1 MLSNSEPQVPIIVS
15 SYNSLDNCR
24 YELLRISS
32 STTIQRTLRNPRI
45 LKEVMAMLMEIAA
58 ANAIFKTLS
67 VALKNGKSLYELGT
81 QVSDYLGATQEIKSK
96 AGDAN
101 SKGSA
106 LECFQAQELLNKQR
120 SELEWHL
127 KKSRLNGWSDF
138 VRYEAEWHRE
148 RREEEQEKVNAQIR
162 RNAKLQK
169 DVSLAINVGVCMLL
183 AMGLLFGIAV
193 YYRG

>member
-1 MLSNSEPQVPIIVS
+1 
-15 SYNSLDNCR
+15 
-24 YELLRISS
+24 
-32 STTIQRTLRNPRI
+32 
-45 LKEVMAMLMEIAA
+45 MLMEIAA

-81 QVSDYLGATQEIKSK
+81 QVSDYLGATQKVKDK
-96 AGDAN
+96 AGN
-101 SKGSA
+101 SESRGTA
-106 LECFQAQELLNKQR
+106 LECFQYQEQLRIQR
-120 SELEWHL
+120 EQLEFHL

-138 VRYEAEWHRE
+138 VKFEAEWHRE

-193 YYRG
+193 

>member
-1 MLSNSEPQVPIIVS
+1 
-15 SYNSLDNCR
+15 
-24 YELLRISS
+24 
-32 STTIQRTLRNPRI
+32 
-45 LKEVMAMLMEIAA
+45 MLMEIAA

-67 VALKNGKSLYELGT
+67 VALKNGKSIYDMGEKLT
-81 QVSDYLGATQEIKSK
+81 DYFSATHEIKQK
-96 AGDAN
+96 AGD
-101 SKGSA
+101 SSSSGTA
-106 LECFQAQELLNKQR
+106 LEAFQYQEQLNRQR
-120 SELEWHL
+120 AELEYHM
-127 KKSRLNGWSDF
+127 KKSRLQGWSDF
-138 VRYEAEWHRE
+138 VRFEAEWHRQ

>member
-1 MLSNSEPQVPIIVS
+1 
-15 SYNSLDNCR
+15 
-24 YELLRISS
+24 
-32 STTIQRTLRNPRI
+32 
-45 LKEVMAMLMEIAA
+45 MEIAA

-67 VALKNGKSLYELGT
+67 VALKNGKSIYDMGEKLT
-81 QVSDYLGATQEIKSK
+81 DYFSATHEIKQK
-96 AGDAN
+96 AGD
-101 SKGSA
+101 SSSSGTA
-106 LECFQAQELLNKQR
+106 LEAFQYQEQLNRQR
-120 SELEWHL
+120 AELEYHM
-127 KKSRLNGWSDF
+127 KKSRLQGWSDF
-138 VRYEAEWHRE
+138 VRFEAEWHRQ